1 MGSRL
6 DRSFG
11 ADDPQTGARACA
23 RHAEVDG
30 GIDDVRRQPQR
41 VRGFQPP
48 VSGGQG
54 SARILP
60 YWRLLKSGPT
70 AMKLLKRPQERV
82 V

>member
-41 VRGFQPP
+41 VKGIPAAR
-48 VSGGQG
+48 VG